1 MTSSPDKNFDDIM
14 DKAEADVELALL
26 KEKMEQ
32 IKERR
37 REAVR
42 KYLKKMRETSESYQ
56 EKEKLR
62 ARQRYADN
70 IEKMREQK
78 REYYL
83 RNKDNIKR
91 DPEKDKRYYLKLREK
106 MEEDP
111 ELKER
116 KLEQQRARN
125 KIRYE
130 LVKAN
135 KIISEQ
141 QLENNEEV
149 ILELL

>member
-1 MTSSPDKNFDDIM
+1 
-14 DKAEADVELALL
+14 
-26 KEKMEQ
+26 
-32 IKERR
+32 
-37 REAVR
+37 
-42 KYLKKMRETSESYQ
+42 MRETNETYK

-91 DPEKDKRYYLKLREK
+91 DPEKDKIYYLKLREK

-111 ELKER
+111 ELREKW
-116 KLEQQRARN
+116 LEQQRGRN
-125 KIRYE
+125 RIHR
-130 LVKAN
+130 
-135 KIISEQ
+135 
-141 QLENNEEV
+141 
-149 ILELL
+149 ELLKAKKKLSSN